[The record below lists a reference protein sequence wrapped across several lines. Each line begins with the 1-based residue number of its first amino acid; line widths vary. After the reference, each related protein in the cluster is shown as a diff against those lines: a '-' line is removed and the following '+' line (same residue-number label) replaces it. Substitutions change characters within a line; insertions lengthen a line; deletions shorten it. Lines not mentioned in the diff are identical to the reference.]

1 MDEEV
6 FNMSVRKFLKKLGVT
21 AQREIELAVREQ
33 VEVGDL
39 QGEETLDATATVTVA
54 GLSRDVVVTGQISL
68 A

>member
-1 MDEEV
+1 MDEDV

-33 VEVGDL
+33 LDAGDL
-39 QGEETLDATATVTVA
+39 HDDATLDATATITIA
-54 GLSRDVVVTGQISL
+54 GLSHDVVVTGKISL